1 MKNKENL
8 PVILLAIAL
17 ILLMHIAV
25 FAIITAIMTD
35 ILTSEIVITSEI
47 SLLSISIGYMLKET
61 RGISYTV
68 GAISL
73 VKSIYNYWYNVDH
86 IVFILWYLLILAIL
100 LGWTILICRIT
111 YIVINK
117 KELENKI

>member
-8 PVILLAIAL
+8 SVIILALAL

-25 FAIITAIMTD
+25 FAIITAIMKD
-35 ILTSEIVITSEI
+35 ILTSTIVITSEI

-61 RGISYTV
+61 RGVGYTI

-73 VKSIYNYWYNVDH
+73 VK
-86 IVFILWYLLILAIL
+86 
-100 LGWTILICRIT
+100 
-111 YIVINK
+111 
-117 KELENKI
+117 

>member
-8 PVILLAIAL
+8 SVIILALAL

-25 FAIITAIMTD
+25 FAIITAIMKD
-35 ILTSEIVITSEI
+35 ILTSEMVITSEI

-61 RGISYTV
+61 RGVGYTI

-73 VKSIYNYWYNVDH
+73 VK
-86 IVFILWYLLILAIL
+86 
-100 LGWTILICRIT
+100 
-111 YIVINK
+111 
-117 KELENKI
+117 